1 MRAPEILG
9 RFPSAENWMEKT
21 EKNKNRDRM
30 RLRGKT
36 WIDQHVPYKDRKS
49 GSGLRFGGRY
59 VEMNED

>member
-1 MRAPEILG
+1 ML
-9 RFPSAENWMEKT
+9 FLLENYMEKT